1 MMQYNISPETYCGRL
16 GKHIN
21 IDQIIDGAF
30 NESSI
35 RNQMLENNI
44 TIAATGCMFQKDVR
58 GFLPKLMDKMYQD
71 RVVYK
76 DKMIEAKKQHEA
88 SPSPST
94 ERLIAQYHNM
104 QLAKKIQLNS
114 VYGALSNEYFR
125 WFDMR
130 LAESITLS
138 GQLSIR
144 WIEKKINLYLNKL
157 FNTEKMDYVIACDT
171 DSMYIT
177 LDKLVGIAFNKRS
190 TPPTDQEIV
199 TFLDK
204 ACQDKI
210 EPFIDKC
217 YEELAIYVN
226 AYDQKMKMKREA
238 IANKGIWLAKKHYIL
253 NVYNNEGVQY
263 HEPKLK
269 MMGIEAVKSSTPA
282 ACRTSIKKALD
293 LIMTKDEEALVEFV
307 EKFRSEFEKLEIE
320 DIAFPRSC
328 KKLSEYRD
336 SATIYRKGTPIHV
349 RGALVFNNLIKQKQL
364 KTQEILEGDKIKF
377 CYLKLPNPVKEN
389 VISIPQTI
397 PRELGIDKYIDY
409 DTQFE
414 KSFLEFIRTVTNV
427 IGWQIEKKANLEA
440 FFG

>member
-1 MMQYNISPETYCGRL
+1 MWDIIIHNYLLNEGTVIPAFKKQEKERQIEGAFVKDPQPGLHKWVVSFDLNSLYPHLMMQYNISPETYCGRL

-190 TPPTDQEIV
+190 TPPTDQ
-199 TFLDK
+199 
-204 ACQDKI
+204 
-210 EPFIDKC
+210 
-217 YEELAIYVN
+217 
-226 AYDQKMKMKREA
+226 
-238 IANKGIWLAKKHYIL
+238 
-253 NVYNNEGVQY
+253 
-263 HEPKLK
+263 
-269 MMGIEAVKSSTPA
+269 
-282 ACRTSIKKALD
+282 
-293 LIMTKDEEALVEFV
+293 
-307 EKFRSEFEKLEIE
+307 
-320 DIAFPRSC
+320 
-328 KKLSEYRD
+328 
-336 SATIYRKGTPIHV
+336 
-349 RGALVFNNLIKQKQL
+349 
-364 KTQEILEGDKIKF
+364 
-377 CYLKLPNPVKEN
+377 
-389 VISIPQTI
+389 
-397 PRELGIDKYIDY
+397 
-409 DTQFE
+409 
-414 KSFLEFIRTVTNV
+414 
-427 IGWQIEKKANLEA
+427 
-440 FFG
+440 